1 MSKRKKPQ
9 STPPKGSAGV
19 HPMVQMFDAVQKAES
34 LRLSGKL
41 DEARTVCGKALKQ
54 DRQYVAALFTMGLIL
69 ADQSDYERSLGYLHR
84 AAMHNPHDPKILTGL
99 SGIYLRMGAN
109 MMASRTLEQA
119 RRITPEDPN
128 ILITLGEIYRD
139 EKEYEL
145 SKEAFEAALKVE
157 PDRDVAQMGLARNL
171 NEIGELDGAR
181 RLFEGRLEDGS
192 RSLACLYHLSQL
204 PTSLVTVDVLA
215 LLDEAKPAEKQS
227 MDDFRSQR
235 SFARAAALD
244 KAGRYDE
251 AWTEV
256 CKARRYN
263 SGENRRTYKQAS
275 ERHEPLLEMAKTL
288 EVKPKVVERSEGDGE
303 IPISLFIVGPSRSG
317 KTTLERLAGL
327 LPGVKRGYENPIVEN
342 AVRRSFQTAGF
353 PTRSLLV
360 HLPAGMSDMFNEYYG
375 EELAKRAG
383 SARVLT
389 NTLPQ
394 RTEDAVRVANEIPN
408 ARFVFVKRNIDDIA
422 LRIFM
427 RNYARGNYYASDLG
441 DIREHLEWSHAL
453 MDIAAERMP
462 EIARVVTY
470 EDMVSDPR
478 RALEQ
483 VADLCGLRLDDRE
496 VPQIG
501 DDRNCAAPYLSLM
514 ETLIQ

>member
-9 STPPKGSAGV
+9 STKPQSADAA
-19 HPMVQMFDAVQKAES
+19 HPMVQMFDAVHQAEA
-34 LRLSGKL
+34 LRLAGKL
-41 DEARTVCGKALKQ
+41 NEARTLCGKALKQ

-119 RRITPEDPN
+119 RGITPGDPN

-145 SKEAFEAALKVE
+145 SKEAFEAALKIE

-171 NEIGELDGAR
+171 NEIGELDRAR
-181 RLFEGRLEDGS
+181 RLFESRLEDGS
-192 RSLACLYHLSQL
+192 RSMACLYHLSQL

-244 KAGRYDE
+244 KAGRHEE
-251 AWTEV
+251 AWSEV

-263 SGENRRTYKQAS
+263 SGENRRAYKQAS
-275 ERHEPLLEMAKTL
+275 ERHAPLLEMAQTL
-288 EVKPKVVERSEGDGE
+288 EVKPKTPAGE
-303 IPISLFIVGPSRSG
+303 AGSGEVPISLFIVGPSRSG
-317 KTTLERLAGL
+317 KTTLERLAGM
-327 LPGVKRGYENPIVEN
+327 LPDVKRGYENPIVEN
-342 AVRRSFQTAGF
+342 AVRRAFQTAGF

-360 HLPAGMSDMFNEYYG
+360 HLPAGMGDMFNDYYG

-383 SARVLT
+383 TAWVLT

-394 RTEDAVRVANEIPN
+394 RTEDAVRVANEVPN
-408 ARFVFVKRNIDDIA
+408 ARFVFVKRNIDDIT

-427 RNYARGNYYASDLG
+427 RNYARGNYYASDLR

-470 EDMVSDPR
+470 EDMVANPR
-478 RALEQ
+478 QALED
-483 VADLCGLRLDDRE
+483 VASLCGLALGDLD
-496 VPQIG
+496 VPDIG
-501 DDRNCAAPYLSLM
+501 DDRGCAAPYLSM
-514 ETLIQ
+514 MATLNR